1 MAIFCRVRL
10 ELLLD
15 SLKYCSS
22 SEVGSMIKG
31 VIDHDTDMDMNRVF
45 VDTHG
50 QSVIGFA
57 VSYLLDFALYP
68 RLKAI
73 NKQKLYY
80 IDSGDKN
87 KYKDLAEI
95 LKGSINCQLIEDN
108 YDEIVK
114 HMVALKLG
122 IVTPSLFSFGRVAY

>member
-1 MAIFCRVRL
+1 
-10 ELLLD
+10 
-15 SLKYCSS
+15 
-22 SEVGSMIKG
+22 
-31 VIDHDTDMDMNRVF
+31 MDMNRVF

-57 VSYLLDFALYP
+57 VSYLLHFALYP

-87 KYKDLAEI
+87 KYKNIVEI
-95 LKGSINCQLIEDN
+95 LKESINWQLIEDN

-114 HMVALKLG
+114 HMAVLKLG
-122 IVTPSLFSFGRVAY
+122 IVTPSVFSFGRFAY

>member
-1 MAIFCRVRL
+1 
-10 ELLLD
+10 
-15 SLKYCSS
+15 
-22 SEVGSMIKG
+22 
-31 VIDHDTDMDMNRVF
+31 MNRVF
-45 VDTHG
+45 VDTYG

-57 VSYLLDFALYP
+57 VSYLLHFGLYP

-95 LKGSINCQLIEDN
+95 LKGSINCQLTIN
-108 YDEIVK
+108 YIIKGNSFKRIEIVEK
-114 HMVALKLG
+114 V
-122 IVTPSLFSFGRVAY
+122 

>member
-1 MAIFCRVRL
+1 
-10 ELLLD
+10 
-15 SLKYCSS
+15 
-22 SEVGSMIKG
+22 
-31 VIDHDTDMDMNRVF
+31 MNRVF
-45 VDTHG
+45 VDTYG

-57 VSYLLDFALYP
+57 VSYLLHFGLYP